1 MSQFQPPS
9 DFSKISKSE
18 SGGGGGGGDG
28 YKTLILR
35 GTRELGWVQKD
46 ECFFRFGLVFFM
58 NLSISVF
65 WSMVCIKYT
74 NISNFERRQ
83 Q

>member
-18 SGGGGGGGDG
+18 SGGGEGGGGDG

-35 GTRELGWVQKD
+35 GTRELG
-46 ECFFRFGLVFFM
+46 
-58 NLSISVF
+58 
-65 WSMVCIKYT
+65 
-74 NISNFERRQ
+74 
-83 Q
+83 

>member
-35 GTRELGWVQKD
+35 GTRELG
-46 ECFFRFGLVFFM
+46 
-58 NLSISVF
+58 
-65 WSMVCIKYT
+65 
-74 NISNFERRQ
+74 
-83 Q
+83 